1 MINRLYKKRR
11 GEIAT
16 FMLVY
21 LILFMLVIVAFA
33 LQIRQYLALKSDTED
48 ALAASNLATAIV
60 DIQEYGISHNLIIA
74 DTDHAYQIYQD
85 ALQIN
90 MNLADTWMDTTGRIS
105 GPVTVEQ
112 YVVYNVRG
120 QDVEVH
126 SYGPGVTYA
135 SVVTGGKGNLT
146 APNGKTIE
154 ATSIYSRI
162 SYRVA
167 GYFGTDVP
175 AVKDNLVDIVVQP

>member
-1 MINRLYKKRR
+1 MIRQLNKKRR

-16 FMLVY
+16 FTLVY
-21 LILFMLVIVAFA
+21 LILFLLVIEAFA

-48 ALAASNLATAIV
+48 ALAASNLATAVV
-60 DIQEYGISHNLIIA
+60 DIQEYGISHNLIVA
-74 DTDHAYQIYQD
+74 DPDSAYRIFQD
-85 ALQIN
+85 TIRV
-90 MNLADTWMDTTGRIS
+90 NLNLTDTWMDSTGRIS

-120 QDVEVH
+120 EDVEVH

-135 SVVTGGKGNLT
+135 SVVTGGKGSLT
-146 APNGKTIE
+146 APNGKIIE
-154 ATSIYSRI
+154 STSIYSRI
-162 SYRVA
+162 SYHVA

-175 AVKDNLVDIVVQP
+175 AVKDNLVDIVGR

>member
-1 MINRLYKKRR
+1 MIRQLNKKRR

-16 FMLVY
+16 FTLVY
-21 LILFMLVIVAFA
+21 LILFLFVIAAFA

-48 ALAASNLATAIV
+48 ALAASNLATAVV
-60 DIQEYGISHNLIIA
+60 DIQEYGISHNLIVA
-74 DTDHAYQIYQD
+74 DPDSAYRIYQD
-85 ALQIN
+85 TIRV
-90 MNLADTWMDTTGRIS
+90 NLNLTDTWMDSTGRIS

-120 QDVEVH
+120 QDVDVH

-135 SVVTGGKGNLT
+135 SVVNGGKGSLT
-146 APNGKTIE
+146 APNGRTIE
-154 ATSIYSRI
+154 STSIYSRI
-162 SYRVA
+162 SYHVA

-175 AVKDNLVDIVVQP
+175 AVKDNLVDIVRR

>member
-1 MINRLYKKRR
+1 MIRQLNKKRR

-16 FMLVY
+16 FTLVY
-21 LILFMLVIVAFA
+21 LILFLLVIAAFA

-48 ALAASNLATAIV
+48 ALAASNLATAVV
-60 DIQEYGISHNLIIA
+60 DIQEYGISHNLIVA
-74 DTDHAYQIYQD
+74 DPDSAYRIFQD
-85 ALQIN
+85 TIRV
-90 MNLADTWMDTTGRIS
+90 NLNLTDTWMDSTGRIS

-135 SVVTGGKGNLT
+135 SVYHGGIGSLT
-146 APNGKTIE
+146 APNGRTIE
-154 ATSIYSRI
+154 STSIYSRI
-162 SYRVA
+162 SYHVA

-175 AVKDNLVDIVVQP
+175 AVKDNLVDIVGR

>member
-1 MINRLYKKRR
+1 MIKRLHRKRR

-16 FMLVY
+16 FTLVY

-33 LQIRQYLALKSDTED
+33 LQIRQYLALSSDTED
-48 ALAASNLATAIV
+48 ALAASNLATAVV
-60 DIQEYGISHNLIIA
+60 DIREYGISHNLIIA

-85 ALQIN
+85 AIRV
-90 MNLADTWMDTTGRIS
+90 NLGLTNAWMDSTGRIS
-105 GPVTVEQ
+105 GPVAIEQ

-146 APNGKTIE
+146 APNGKKIE
-154 ATSIYSRI
+154 STSIYSRI

-175 AVKDNLVDIVVQP
+175 AVKDNLADIVGQP

>member
-1 MINRLYKKRR
+1 MIKRLNRKRK
-11 GEIAT
+11 GEIASFT
-16 FMLVY
+16 LVY

-48 ALAASNLATAIV
+48 VLAASNLATAVI
-60 DIQEYGISHNLIIA
+60 DIQEYGISHDLIIA

-85 ALQIN
+85 ALRVN
-90 MNLADTWMDTTGRIS
+90 MELTDTWMDATGRIS

-135 SVVTGGKGNLT
+135 SVVTGGKGSLT

-154 ATSIYSRI
+154 STSIYSRI
-162 SYRVA
+162 SYQVA

-175 AVKDNLVDIVVQP
+175 AVKDNLVDIVTQP

>member
-1 MINRLYKKRR
+1 MIRQLNKKRR

-16 FMLVY
+16 FTLVY
-21 LILFMLVIVAFA
+21 LILFLLVIAAFA

-48 ALAASNLATAIV
+48 ALAASNLATAVV
-60 DIQEYGISHNLIIA
+60 DIQEYGISHNLIVA
-74 DTDHAYQIYQD
+74 DPDSAYRIFQD
-85 ALQIN
+85 TIRV
-90 MNLADTWMDTTGRIS
+90 NLNLTDTWMDSTGRIS

-120 QDVEVH
+120 RDVEVH

-135 SVVTGGKGNLT
+135 SVVTGGKGSLT
-146 APNGKTIE
+146 APNGKIIE
-154 ATSIYSRI
+154 STSVYSRI

-167 GYFGTDVP
+167 GYFGTDVL
-175 AVKDNLVDIVVQP
+175 AVKDNLVDIVGR

>member
-1 MINRLYKKRR
+1 MIRQLNKKRR
-11 GEIAT
+11 GEIST
-16 FMLVY
+16 FTLVY
-21 LILFMLVIVAFA
+21 LILFLLVIEAFA

-48 ALAASNLATAIV
+48 ALAASNLATAVV
-60 DIQEYGISHNLIIA
+60 DIQEYGISHNLIVA
-74 DTDHAYQIYQD
+74 DPDSAYRIFQD
-85 ALQIN
+85 TIRV
-90 MNLADTWMDTTGRIS
+90 NLNLTDTWMDSTGRIS

-135 SVVTGGKGNLT
+135 SVVTGGKGSLT
-146 APNGKTIE
+146 APNGKIIE
-154 ATSIYSRI
+154 STSIYSRI
-162 SYRVA
+162 SYHVA

-175 AVKDNLVDIVVQP
+175 AVKDNLVDIVGR

>member
-1 MINRLYKKRR
+1 MIRQLNKKRR

-16 FMLVY
+16 FTLVY
-21 LILFMLVIVAFA
+21 LILFLLVIEAFA
-33 LQIRQYLALKSDTED
+33 LQTRQYLALKSDTED
-48 ALAASNLATAIV
+48 ALAASNLATAVV
-60 DIQEYGISHNLIIA
+60 DIQEYGISHNLIVA
-74 DTDHAYQIYQD
+74 DPDSAYRIFQD
-85 ALQIN
+85 TIRV
-90 MNLADTWMDTTGRIS
+90 NLNLTDTWMDSTGRIS

-135 SVVTGGKGNLT
+135 SVVTGGKGSLT
-146 APNGKTIE
+146 APNGKIIE
-154 ATSIYSRI
+154 STSIYSRI
-162 SYRVA
+162 SYHVA

-175 AVKDNLVDIVVQP
+175 AVKDNLVDIVGR

>member
-1 MINRLYKKRR
+1 MIRQLNKKRR

-16 FMLVY
+16 FTLVY
-21 LILFMLVIVAFA
+21 LILFLLVIAAFA

-48 ALAASNLATAIV
+48 ALAASNLATAVV
-60 DIQEYGISHNLIIA
+60 DIQEYGISHNLIVA
-74 DTDHAYQIYQD
+74 DPDSAYRIFQD
-85 ALQIN
+85 TIRV
-90 MNLADTWMDTTGRIS
+90 NLNLTDTWMDSTGRIS

-120 QDVEVH
+120 RDVEVH

-135 SVVTGGKGNLT
+135 SVVTGGKGSLT
-146 APNGKTIE
+146 APNGKIIE
-154 ATSIYSRI
+154 STSIYSRI
-162 SYRVA
+162 SYHVA

-175 AVKDNLVDIVVQP
+175 AVKDNLVDIVGR